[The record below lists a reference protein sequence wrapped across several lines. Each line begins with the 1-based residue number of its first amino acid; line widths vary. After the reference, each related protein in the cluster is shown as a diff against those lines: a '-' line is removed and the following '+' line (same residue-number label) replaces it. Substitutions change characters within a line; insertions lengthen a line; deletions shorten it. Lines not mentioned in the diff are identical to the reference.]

1 MILTRNAGFILVT
14 KLITKLVIKPITTI
28 ALSIIVYTLSL
39 TVVAQ
44 EVKVVNELK
53 EEIEEKEE
61 KEEKPAIIASSKQA
75 PVVIETQ
82 VKGSQEQPTVIY
94 IMPWQGINTPVIVEG
109 ERSKIAMP
117 RFKPIHPKQF
127 KKQTTQLY
135 N

>member
-1 MILTRNAGFILVT
+1 M
-14 KLITKLVIKPITTI
+14 
-28 ALSIIVYTLSL
+28 SIIVYTSSL

-44 EVKVVNELK
+44 EVKVVNEV
-53 EEIEEKEE
+53 KEE

-94 IMPWQGINTPVIVEG
+94 IMPWQGINTSVIIEG
-109 ERSKIAMP
+109 EHSKITMP